1 MGNAFG
7 LVFLTLPIGIADPA
21 RRLRAI
27 QKEIDELKGSP
38 EARRCA
44 KPRLPQRLAATA
56 TPHPG
61 GPLRGRPDL
70 PTRRGGER
78 RNVVSIMH
86 ESPVAVSETEA
97 LDAYSSTVTAVA
109 QRVLPAVASLRVR
122 RSSRSFDGGAGSG
135 VVITPDGFLVTS
147 AHVVAQAGAATASF
161 IDGSEYE
168 LDVVGA
174 DPLSDLAIARA
185 RAAKLEPIQIG
196 NADNLRVGQ
205 LVVAIGNPLG
215 FSGSV
220 TSGVVSGLGRSLAT
234 ADGNGHR
241 RFIEDVIQT
250 DAALNP
256 GNSGGALADWQARLV
271 GVNTAVAGMGLG
283 LAVPINK
290 TTQAILAALMRSG
303 RVRRAFLGIA
313 GGTRPLPP
321 AIAQRLGRKAGVE
334 VQEVVAGSPAAAS
347 LRGGDIIVS
356 VGDVPVGKAGDLQRL
371 MVEAQIGSKLG
382 LSILRGGRLMTL
394 EVVPV
399 ELA

>member
-1 MGNAFG
+1 M
-7 LVFLTLPIGIADPA
+7 ADESTA
-21 RRLRAI
+21 V
-27 QKEIDELKGSP
+27 
-38 EARRCA
+38 
-44 KPRLPQRLAATA
+44 AT
-56 TPHPG
+56 
-61 GPLRGRPDL
+61 
-70 PTRRGGER
+70 EQ
-78 RNVVSIMH
+78 
-86 ESPVAVSETEA
+86 EA
-97 LDAYSSTVTAVA
+97 LDAYSTIVTSVA
-109 QRVLPAVASLRVR
+109 QKVLPSVASLRVR
-122 RSSRSFDGGAGSG
+122 RSSRSFEGGAGSG

-174 DPLSDLAIARA
+174 DPLSDLAVARA
-185 RAAKLEPIQIG
+185 RASALEPIQVG
-196 NADNLRVGQ
+196 NADSLRVGQ
-205 LVVAIGNPLG
+205 LVVAIGNPMG

-256 GNSGGALADWQARLV
+256 GNSGGALADWRARLV

-283 LAVPINK
+283 LAVPINR
-290 TTQAILAALMRSG
+290 TTQAILAALMKNG
-303 RVRRAFLGIA
+303 RVRRAYLGIA
-313 GGTRPLPP
+313 GGNRPLPP

-334 VQEVVAGSPAAAS
+334 VQEVVAGSPAAAAS
-347 LRGGDIIVS
+347 LRSGDIIVS
-356 VGDVPVGKAGDLQRL
+356 VGDVAVAKAGDLQRL
-371 MVEAQIGSKLG
+371 MVEARIGARLP
-382 LSILRGGRLMTL
+382 LTILRSDKLVTL

>member
-1 MGNAFG
+1 M
-7 LVFLTLPIGIADPA
+7 ADETA
-21 RRLRAI
+21 V
-27 QKEIDELKGSP
+27 
-38 EARRCA
+38 
-44 KPRLPQRLAATA
+44 AT
-56 TPHPG
+56 
-61 GPLRGRPDL
+61 
-70 PTRRGGER
+70 ER
-78 RNVVSIMH
+78 
-86 ESPVAVSETEA
+86 EA
-97 LDAYSSTVTAVA
+97 LDAYSMTVTAVA
-109 QRVLPAVASLRVR
+109 QQVLPAVASLRVR
-122 RSSRSFDGGAGSG
+122 RGSRSFEGGAGSG

-147 AHVVAQAGAATASF
+147 AHVVAQAGAASASF

-174 DPLSDLAIARA
+174 DPLSDLAVARA
-185 RAAKLEPIQIG
+185 RAATLEPIQIG

-205 LVVAIGNPLG
+205 LVVAIGNPMG

-290 TTQAILAALMRSG
+290 TTQAILSALMRNG

-321 AIAQRLGRKAGVE
+321 AVAERLGRKAGVE

-347 LRGGDIIVS
+347 ALRTGDVIVS
-356 VGDVPVGKAGDLQRL
+356 VADVAVAKAGDLQRL
-371 MVEAQIGSKLG
+371 MVEAQIGAKLT
-382 LSILRGGRLMTL
+382 LTVLRSGKLVTV

>member
-1 MGNAFG
+1 M
-7 LVFLTLPIGIADPA
+7 
-21 RRLRAI
+21 
-27 QKEIDELKGSP
+27 
-38 EARRCA
+38 
-44 KPRLPQRLAATA
+44 AT
-56 TPHPG
+56 
-61 GPLRGRPDL
+61 
-70 PTRRGGER
+70 ER
-78 RNVVSIMH
+78 
-86 ESPVAVSETEA
+86 EA
-97 LDAYSSTVTAVA
+97 LDAYSTTVTTVA
-109 QRVLPAVASLRVR
+109 QKVLPSVASLRVR
-122 RSSRSFDGGAGSG
+122 RSSRSFEGGAGSG
-135 VVITPDGFLVTS
+135 VVITGDGFLVTS

-161 IDGSEYE
+161 LDGSEYE

-174 DPLSDLAIARA
+174 DALSDLAIARA
-185 RAAKLEPIQIG
+185 RASTLQPIQIG
-196 NADNLRVGQ
+196 NADDLRVGQ
-205 LVVAIGNPLG
+205 LVVAIGNPMG

-256 GNSGGALADWQARLV
+256 GNSGGALADWRARLV
-271 GVNTAVAGMGLG
+271 GVNTAVAGQGLG

-290 TTQAILAALMRSG
+290 TTQAILSALMRSG
-303 RVRRAFLGIA
+303 RVRRAYLGIA

-334 VQEVVAGSPAAAS
+334 VQEVVAGSPAAAAS

-356 VGDVPVGKAGDLQRL
+356 VGEVAVAKAGDLQRL
-371 MVEAQIGSKLG
+371 MVETKIGVRLP
-382 LSILRGGRLMTL
+382 LTILRADRLVTI